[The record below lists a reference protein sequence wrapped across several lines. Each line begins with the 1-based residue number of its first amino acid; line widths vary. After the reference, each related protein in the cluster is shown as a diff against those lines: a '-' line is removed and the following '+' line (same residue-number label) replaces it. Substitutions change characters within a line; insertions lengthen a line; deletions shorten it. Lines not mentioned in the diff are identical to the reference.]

1 MINSCKIFHIRY
13 KMRGTKHPW
22 VHEQEI
28 NKTSEIFLGRGVY
41 TCFTSSRHKIKFKLT
56 LGNLLHQRSR
66 FMTSS
71 FIFANISK
79 NGFCSVK
86 YTRVKWHGWWSHQAT
101 SLSKDHPWCKFQKKW
116 QIIKPKILE
125 GIIYAKNCAPS
136 PVTHSLTYSLI
147 HSLTESLIHSL
158 SLTLDLGKWRKL
170 FYSFIT
176 NLFTFF
182 CLDEWLFLSLLFQ

>member
-1 MINSCKIFHIRY
+1 
-13 KMRGTKHPW
+13 
-22 VHEQEI
+22 
-28 NKTSEIFLGRGVY
+28 
-41 TCFTSSRHKIKFKLT
+41 
-56 LGNLLHQRSR
+56 
-66 FMTSS
+66 MTSS

-147 HSLTESLIHSL
+147 HSLTHWVTY
-158 SLTLDLGKWRKL
+158 SLTITHTRFRKMAKIIL
-170 FYSFIT
+170 FIHYKSIYFFFSRWMVVFIT
-176 NLFTFF
+176 SVPIGGNTFKNWG
-182 CLDEWLFLSLLFQ
+182 CKNVT